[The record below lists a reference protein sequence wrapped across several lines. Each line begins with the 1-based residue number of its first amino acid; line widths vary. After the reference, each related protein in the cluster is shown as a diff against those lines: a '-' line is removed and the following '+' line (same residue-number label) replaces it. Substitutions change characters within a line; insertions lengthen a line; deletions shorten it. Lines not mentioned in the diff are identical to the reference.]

1 MVRLNW
7 AISEWLKFSAGKLI
21 KTSCA
26 YLFWFEIDF
35 FFSSTMDFARTA
47 IGTPYYMSP
56 EICEHKPYNNK
67 SDVWSLGC
75 ILYEMT
81 NMKHPVKKTHENA

>member
-1 MVRLNW
+1 
-7 AISEWLKFSAGKLI
+7 
-21 KTSCA
+21 
-26 YLFWFEIDF
+26 
-35 FFSSTMDFARTA
+35 MDFARTA

-81 NMKHPVKKTHENA
+81 NMKHPVNKKLLKKKSWIKNHIFYVKFLFKSLKRITCKCWSVGY

>member
-1 MVRLNW
+1 MFT
-7 AISEWLKFSAGKLI
+7 K
-21 KTSCA
+21 
-26 YLFWFEIDF
+26 
-35 FFSSTMDFARTA
+35 STMDFARTA

-75 ILYEMT
+75 ILYEMI
-81 NMKHPVKKTHENA
+81 NLRHPVR